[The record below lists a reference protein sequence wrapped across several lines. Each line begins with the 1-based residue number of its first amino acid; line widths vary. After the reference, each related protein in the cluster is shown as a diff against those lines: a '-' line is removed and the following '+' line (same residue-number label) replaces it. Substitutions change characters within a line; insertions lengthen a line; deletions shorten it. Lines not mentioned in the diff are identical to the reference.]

1 MEGFKENYLGK
12 EIVFSADQ
20 CYMLSTISR
29 YRRNAA
35 LAAQQYIQKYQNY
48 QSFQAFS
55 TQGIQDGYK
64 ILKWHFDKTLDALI
78 QMGYYDINKANAV
91 SLYGE
96 DIFAPWIRME
106 EFVTECSEESDQ
118 RVSQSEEYR
127 ALRKASRGRVV
138 GGGFGLKGAVG
149 GMAMAGIF
157 NALSGLAHSGANAIG
172 NARTRKQERDRLN
185 QIYNSPMMVDG
196 IRTLFTESFLQ
207 MAWFFLS
214 YQGRY
219 NNVPLPGTD
228 EDLSRAEA
236 LRGNFQKIPADK
248 QPEAAV
254 QILMLDPI
262 STVTYQFLLQRYQDP
277 QGVLGR
283 LAKAVGMDHDYGTLV
298 DQALSP
304 KVDET
309 IRNLSNRMNHA
320 TVGEVDTSAILRL
333 QEDSRQALQ
342 NICGAYGISSG
353 ASSELLTTYERRLEQ
368 SFSGELERIFR
379 LEKRL
384 IEKIKDVRAAD
395 QQRRTFRGTTYETV
409 ALAEQ
414 AQQFWEKACAVE
426 SACGEKASAALAED
440 LASLQSLMEHAPEAL
455 KPDIQEILE
464 RVAELQKEKDQAE
477 RTYLNSLFPS
487 IEARNRAEA
496 QYNSLM
502 AQWLPP
508 KKPLTSADIQAA
520 REAVEGQE
528 DLPEPVRQAV
538 LEQIGRREQKLRQI
552 LQQKQAD
559 KAAQRAKSR
568 LTFINFA
575 YCAVA
580 LWALLFWKLF
590 KINGA
595 DISSI
600 DLLKLLVNQSGMIT
614 AGRGFLAMGVIV
626 TVIQI
631 LADLKKALGGDLDE
645 VLKQP
650 GTILVLGLL
659 NWGIVAFLGVTYGIA
674 QSYFILLAISLI
686 FHLINRAEGKALK
699 AINY

>member
-1 MEGFKENYLGK
+1 MEYFKENYLGK
-12 EIVFSADQ
+12 EIAFSADQ

-29 YRRNAA
+29 YRKNATVV
-35 LAAQQYIQKYQNY
+35 AQQYIQKYQNY

-64 ILKWHFDKTLDALI
+64 ILKLHFDRTLDTLI
-78 QMGYYDINKANAV
+78 QMGYYDINKTNAV

-96 DIFAPWIRME
+96 DIFAPWSRME
-106 EFVTECSEESDQ
+106 EFVKECLEESDQ

-149 GMAMAGIF
+149 GMAMAGTF
-157 NALSGLAHSGANAIG
+157 NALSGLAHSSANAIG

-185 QIYNSPMMVDG
+185 QIYHSPIIVDG
-196 IRTLFTESFLQ
+196 IRTLFSESFLQ

-214 YQGRY
+214 YQGKY
-219 NNVPLPGTD
+219 NNVPLPGTE

-236 LRGNFQKIPADK
+236 LRENFQKIPADK
-248 QPEAAV
+248 QPEAAS

-283 LAKAVGMDHDYGTLV
+283 LAKAVGMDHVYYTLV

-304 KVDET
+304 RVDEE
-309 IRNLSNRMNHA
+309 IRNLSNRMSHV
-320 TVGEVDTSAILRL
+320 TVGEADTSAIHRL
-333 QEDSRQALQ
+333 QEDSRQVLQ
-342 NICGAYGISSG
+342 NICAEYGLSSG
-353 ASSELLTTYERRLEQ
+353 LSSELLTTYERRLEQ
-368 SFSGELERIFR
+368 SFSGELEKISK

-395 QQRRTFRGTTYETV
+395 QRRRTFRGTTYETV

-414 AQQFWEKACAVE
+414 AKQLWEKACALE
-426 SACGEKASAALAED
+426 SACKEKSSSALAED
-440 LASLQSLMEHAPEAL
+440 LVSLQSLMEQAPETL
-455 KPDIQEILE
+455 KADIQGIFE
-464 RVAELQKEKDQAE
+464 RVTEVQKEKDQAE
-477 RTYLNSLFPS
+477 RTYLDNIFPS
-487 IEARNRAEA
+487 LEARNRAEV
-496 QYNSLM
+496 QYNTLM
-502 AQWLPP
+502 EQWLPP

-520 REAVEGQE
+520 RKDVESQE

-538 LEQIGRREQKLRQI
+538 LKQIGRREQHLRQV

-559 KAAQRAKSR
+559 KDTQRVETW
-568 LTFINFA
+568 LTIINFV

-580 LWALLFWKLF
+580 FWALLFWKLF
-590 KINGA
+590 RINGS
-595 DISSI
+595 DINSI
-600 DLLKLLVNQSGMIT
+600 DLLKLVVLESDMIMVSRVLLVLGI
-614 AGRGFLAMGVIV
+614 IV
-626 TVIQI
+626 VLLQI
-631 LADLKKALGGDLDE
+631 LSDLKKALCGDLDE
-645 VLKQP
+645 VLNQP
-650 GTILVLGLL
+650 GTILALGLL
-659 NWGIVAFLGVTYGIA
+659 NWGIASFFELAYDIG

-686 FHLINRAEGKALK
+686 FHLINLSGRKALK
-699 AINY
+699 SISH